1 MATSDAVKVALV
13 TGASRGIGRGIALK
27 LAEHGLFVVGTAT
40 TQAGAD
46 DIGAALGD
54 AGAGRQLNVQEDAS
68 VDALFADLGDTHGM
82 PLVLVNNAGIT
93 RDNLML
99 RMSIDEWTT
108 VIDTNVN
115 GLYRVTKP
123 VLRGMLRARW
133 GRIVNVSSVVSRM
146 GNPGQGNYA
155 ASKSAVEG
163 FTRSLAQEVASR
175 GITINAVA
183 PGFVATDMTA
193 GLTDEQTEQ
202 MLSRIPLGR
211 MGSVEDIAE
220 AVGFLVSDKAGYIT
234 GETVHVNGGLYM
246 A

>member
-1 MATSDAVKVALV
+1 MSDDVKVALV

-68 VDALFADLGDTHGM
+68 VDALFADLGDSHGM

-146 GNPGQGNYA
+146 GNPGQGNYV

-220 AVGFLVSDKAGYIT
+220 AVAFLVSDKAGYIT

>member
-1 MATSDAVKVALV
+1 MSDDVKVALV

-27 LAEHGLFVVGTAT
+27 LVEHGHFVVGTAT

-220 AVGFLVSDKAGYIT
+220 AVAFLVSDKAGYIT

>member
-1 MATSDAVKVALV
+1 MV
-13 TGASRGIGRGIALK
+13 
-27 LAEHGLFVVGTAT
+27 
-40 TQAGAD
+40 
-46 DIGAALGD
+46 
-54 AGAGRQLNVQEDAS
+54 EDAS
-68 VDALFADLGDTHGM
+68 VDALFADLGATHGM

-146 GNPGQGNYA
+146 GNPGQGNYV

-193 GLTDEQTEQ
+193 GLTEEQTEQ
-202 MLSRIPLGR
+202 MLGRIPLGR

-220 AVGFLVSDKAGYIT
+220 AVAFLVSDKAGYIT

>member
-1 MATSDAVKVALV
+1 MSDDVKVALV

-68 VDALFADLGDTHGM
+68 VDALFTDLGDTHGM

-146 GNPGQGNYA
+146 GNPGQGNYV

-220 AVGFLVSDKAGYIT
+220 AVAFLVSDKAGYIT

>member
-1 MATSDAVKVALV
+1 MSDDVKVALV

-146 GNPGQGNYA
+146 GNPGQGNYV

-220 AVGFLVSDKAGYIT
+220 AVAFLVSDKAGYIT

>member
-1 MATSDAVKVALV
+1 MSDDVKVALV

-27 LAEHGLFVVGTAT
+27 LAEHGHFVVGTAT

-146 GNPGQGNYA
+146 GNPGQGNYV

-220 AVGFLVSDKAGYIT
+220 AVAFLVSDKAGYIT